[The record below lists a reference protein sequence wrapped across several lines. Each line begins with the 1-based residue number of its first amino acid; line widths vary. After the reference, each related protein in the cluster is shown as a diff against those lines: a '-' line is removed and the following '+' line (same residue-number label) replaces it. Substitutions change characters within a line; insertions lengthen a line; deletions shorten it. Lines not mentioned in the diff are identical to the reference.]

1 MDMNKG
7 MDRQENGKGG
17 NNMEIA
23 NNIDDDN
30 INFADD
36 SDNYGVDDDDHEIQ
50 QK

>member
-1 MDMNKG
+1 M
-7 MDRQENGKGG
+7 GKEVITW
-17 NNMEIA
+17 NV

-36 SDNYGVDDDDHEIQ
+36 SDNYGVDDDDDEIQ